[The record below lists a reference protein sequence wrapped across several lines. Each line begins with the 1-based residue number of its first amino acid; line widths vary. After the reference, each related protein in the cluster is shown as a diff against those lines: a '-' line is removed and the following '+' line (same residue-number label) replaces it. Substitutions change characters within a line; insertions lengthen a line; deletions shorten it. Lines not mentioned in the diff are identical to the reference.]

1 MEFEEA
7 CSEMNYILE
16 HMNPVDKNRIPQ
28 SVIEFFKTNRSYV
41 YRVKLTK
48 SKPLKEQK
56 LKDETKAFIQIIY
69 EKYLSDGTKNK
80 EINKI
85 LKQSEKKKEVEEKEL
100 IPYKQNRVINWIRKI
115 IEKRKRKKKY

>member
-100 IPYKQNRVINWIRKI
+100 IPYKQNRAINWIRKI